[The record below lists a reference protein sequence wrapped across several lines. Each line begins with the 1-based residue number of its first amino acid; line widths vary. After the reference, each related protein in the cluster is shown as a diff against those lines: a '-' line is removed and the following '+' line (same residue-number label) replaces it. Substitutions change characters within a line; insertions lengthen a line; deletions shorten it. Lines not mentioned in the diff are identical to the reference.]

1 MKTIVLSANLT
12 SKRFTVRATKAEA
25 RGRIAPYIT
34 TVTSFLVAE
43 QMRTTTRHTLQQ
55 CGYYFRK
62 AAAKFVFKAVNDYK
76 TVK

>member
-1 MKTIVLSANLT
+1 MKTIVLSANST
-12 SKRFTVRATKAEA
+12 SKVCTVRATKAEA
-25 RGRIAPYIT
+25 RGCIAPYA

-62 AAAKFVFKAVNDYK
+62 AAAKFIFKAVNDYK